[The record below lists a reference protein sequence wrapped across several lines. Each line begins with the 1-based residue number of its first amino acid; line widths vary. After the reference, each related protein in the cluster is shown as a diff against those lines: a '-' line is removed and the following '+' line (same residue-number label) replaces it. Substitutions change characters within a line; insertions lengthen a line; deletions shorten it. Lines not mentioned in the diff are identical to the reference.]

1 MPAKTEKSGKDV
13 AKKKHRGGRPKK
25 FSEKEQLET
34 KIQYYFDSITR
45 TVPAFDMQF
54 DYYDDD
60 GKEVFK
66 RVPRLNNAGEQVFN
80 TEHFE
85 RPSVLGLCAHI
96 GITRETLLQYE
107 AKPEFSDTIK
117 RAKSRIEQYLEEQLY
132 RKDQVT
138 GIIFNLK
145 NNFGW
150 KDKVEQEITGKD
162 GGPIQY
168 EDVSLEEKLKLIE
181 SLKNT

>member
-1 MPAKTEKSGKDV
+1 MAANKLSGSDATV
-13 AKKKHRGGRPKK
+13 KKHPGGRPKK
-25 FSEKEQLET
+25 FTEKEQLQN
-34 KIQYYFDSITR
+34 KIQHYFDSITR
-45 TVPAFDMQF
+45 TVPAFDMEF
-54 DYYDDD
+54 DHLDDD
-60 GKEVFK
+60 NKEVFK

-80 TEHFE
+80 TEYFE

-107 AKPEFSDTIK
+107 KDEKYSDTIK
-117 RAKSRIEQYLEEQLY
+117 MAKSRIEQYLEEQLF

-150 KDKVEQEITGKD
+150 KDKTEQEITGKD
-162 GGPIQY
+162 GGPIQH
-168 EDVSLEEKLKLIE
+168 EDVSLEEKLKFIE
-181 SLKNT
+181 GLKNT